1 MKITHL
7 TTLKHKLQWL
17 LLLAALL
24 GVSQGVWAD
33 YFPNSTIYVSSEHSD
48 AYKIHLWRSSDSSNP
63 CHTWWS
69 DDELMTSLGSIENR
83 NYFSFTESSCNF
95 DMMKVYHNSW
105 SGGTGD
111 KSVPSDGRN
120 RYDIQLAKW
129 GYYYPNAEVPN
140 IILKA
145 ILEDGKIAF
154 YMGTTWSAWDGYLKY
169 NNATD
174 IELPCNASFTKGG
187 TTVRYSPVVIA
198 SKRYYISNSSGW
210 SGDEMNGNAVAGYA
224 YIATT
229 SNDVCGGGTDHHV
242 CDLSAP
248 TYSDAY
254 FGSTSGTTSITVSA
268 GETVTFTSQC
278 NSTTSAIG
286 TNLRYDYYLKN
297 GSGDYTRL
305 ETVDV
310 NSTSAI
316 QTTHSTS
323 GMSAGTYYIYPLLVD
338 KNNSAVAIR
347 PSSGNVLTLTILS
360 SCTAPTS
367 VTASATNTCLTRD
380 GSDVTTGLSV
390 TKSGGDGDISY
401 TWSIPTNPGEGAGV
415 DPASGTSTTA
425 TFTKTGTYTFLVT
438 ASCSGTDRTS
448 EVTVNVYA
456 AATQYAVTSSA
467 DAAVCPGTSVTIT
480 LANTQSGYT
489 YELYKDGVAVP
500 NSQQARNATGSITW
514 TVNPTETS
522 RYTVQAWKTEC
533 DNYKKGMSNSVDV
546 EVKGDMA
553 ISAEKTSG
561 ITPYEPVSIA
571 VTGTSVTD
579 ISWSKSSDDV
589 VLYSQS
595 TKFPSSTANPVT
607 FKAPEGEYSV
617 TVTATDD
624 GCSKTRTVSITVGS
638 DDDGCN

>member
-1 MKITHL
+1 M
-7 TTLKHKLQWL
+7 KHKLQNLLKHNWRTL
-17 LLLAALL
+17 LLLCTLITTSQAA
-24 GVSQGVWAD
+24 WAD
-33 YFPNSTIYVSSEHSD
+33 YFPNSTIYVSSSSNST
-48 AYKIHLWRSSDSSNP
+48 YKIHLWRSTDTSHP
-63 CHTWWS
+63 CHSWDT
-69 DDELMTSLGSIENR
+69 DEELMTSLGSKENR
-83 NYFSFTESSCNF
+83 YYFSYTESSCNF
-95 DMMKVYHNSW
+95 DMMKVV
-105 SGGTGD
+105 GTAND

-120 RYDIQLAKW
+120 RYDIELDRW
-129 GYYYPNAEVPN
+129 SYYYPDVEVPN
-140 IILKA
+140 CILKA
-145 ILEDGKIAF
+145 ILEDSKVTCYFGNS
-154 YMGTTWSAWDGYLKY
+154 WSSWTMYLY
-169 NNATD
+169 NTDSKSDIYLNLPANANFNKNNVD
-174 IELPCNASFTKGG
+174 C
-187 TTVRYSPVVIA
+187 RYSVAVVASNVQYNIAQNNEWTGVQLSNNPVA
-198 SKRYYISNSSGW
+198 
-210 SGDEMNGNAVAGYA
+210 GNAYVVG
-224 YIATT
+224 
-229 SNDVCGGGTDHHV
+229 NDNNLCSGTKDNHICV
-242 CDLSAP
+242 FSAP
-248 TYSDAY
+248 TYSNAY

-268 GETVTFTSQC
+268 GENVTFTSQC

-316 QTTHSTS
+316 QKTHSTS

-347 PSSGNVLTLTILS
+347 PSSGNVLTLTIS

-401 TWSIPTNPGEGAGV
+401 TWSIPTNPGEGASV

-425 TFTKTGTYTFLVT
+425 TFTKTGTYTFRVT

-500 NSQQARNATGSITW
+500 NSQQAHNATGSITW

-553 ISAEKTSG
+553 VTATKTDG

-579 ISWSKSSDDV
+579 ISWSKSSDDA